1 MQKNVNDTKLWN
13 SSVSGVFVWKEVE
26 MDRKSRENPT
36 KSKRKKKEEEE
47 SISMCCNL
55 ITQL

>member
-36 KSKRKKKEEEE
+36 KSKRKKKKKK
-47 SISMCCNL
+47 N
-55 ITQL
+55 QLVCAAI